1 MNKVIAILIM
11 IFAVVS
17 MGCVEESRDTA
28 TPSVPAE
35 SIKEQPKD
43 TTETPSG
50 EIEKTTAQ
58 KLKESEQIDLLSAV
72 VSGSVATMTDN
83 WDADADDDGII
94 VHPKLNDESGEVV
107 MFEGVELPVKIEIYT
122 AEYDSKYKRVKGRLV
137 YSGTGTI
144 DSWKDGNIFF
154 NGGIKVS
161 FDDIDT
167 TPSDD
172 DYGIIYTT
180 TTLPDGRTI
189 EAKETFGCRIK
200 TE

>member
-1 MNKVIAILIM
+1 MNKVIAILMGIIM
-11 IFAVVS
+11 IFAVMSV
-17 MGCVEESRDTA
+17 GCVEESRDTA
-28 TPSVPAE
+28 TPSVQTE
-35 SIKEQPKD
+35 NFKEQ
-43 TTETPSG
+43 S
-50 EIEKTTAQ
+50 
-58 KLKESEQIDLLSAV
+58 KESKQIDLLSAV

-94 VHPKLNDESGEVV
+94 VHPKLNDESDEVV

-122 AEYDSKYKRVKGRLV
+122 AEYDSEYNRVKGKLV

-161 FDDIDT
+161 FDDIGT

-172 DYGIIYTT
+172 GYGIIYTT
-180 TTLPDGRTI
+180 TTLPDGRAI

-200 TE
+200 PE